1 MFACR
6 SSQNASLSSLGKNG
20 RSESE
25 LRMGVIPADAELT
38 KDGKYCYN
46 LLGLKQSYVEG
57 SRAVPKGQHKIHME
71 FAYDGGGICRG
82 GKIALYIGG
91 ERVGA
96 GRGDATQPM
105 VFSAD

>member
-1 MFACR
+1 
-6 SSQNASLSSLGKNG
+6 
-20 RSESE
+20 
-25 LRMGVIPADAELT
+25 
-38 KDGKYCYN
+38 
-46 LLGLKQSYVEG
+46 
-57 SRAVPKGQHKIHME
+57 ME

-105 VFSAD
+105 VFSAE